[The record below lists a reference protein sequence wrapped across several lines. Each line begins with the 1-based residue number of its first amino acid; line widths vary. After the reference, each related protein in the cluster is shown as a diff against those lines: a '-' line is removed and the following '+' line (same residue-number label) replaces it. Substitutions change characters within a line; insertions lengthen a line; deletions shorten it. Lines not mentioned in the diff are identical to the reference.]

1 MFVSKYPPIQYK
13 TGDIVNPEGINE
25 NTLYTAKAIQELADR
40 EVYRWTTS
48 YNMLPDT
55 STPLTSATNLGYRR
69 IAIPEQLLRS
79 VPGAG
84 APITIE
90 SISTTAY
97 YQGNDGFQIEVT
109 GPIGSTPQTIT
120 FPERVIADATIPYT
134 DVTLFNTQVNSF
146 GQVLEVTVPV
156 GTIITKLDITVGYAV
171 NKYEAGW
178 YSSFFNAVGDKPTVD
193 VSPYLVSNN
202 STLDAT
208 NLSDLQNFLVSTSTE
223 AGLGMPSRWAYTEF
237 TNITSGTSQVLREK
251 VIPDW
256 TSAAFSST
264 NTAPTAIGI
273 AGAVYVTGFAPGDIF
288 TYEWVDSAG
297 VAVPGWSATIVLGSG
312 TSIGYNFGF
321 KKSGVTAVQ
330 YSSDVNNLAT
340 DRYIR
345 ISVTGAGTIERA
357 MVYLTY
363 Q

>member
-25 NTLYTAKAIQELADR
+25 NTLYTAKAIGELADR
-40 EVYRWTTS
+40 EVYRWTTT
-48 YNMLPDT
+48 YNMVPDA
-55 STPLTSATNLGYRR
+55 STPLTSASSVGYTK
-69 IAIPEQLLRS
+69 AKIPSGFYRS
-79 VPGAG
+79 VPLGD
-84 APITIE
+84 TDVTVE

-97 YQGNDGFQIEVT
+97 YQGNDGFQIQVQ
-109 GPIGSTPQTIT
+109 GPAGSTPQTIT

-134 DVTLFNTQVNSF
+134 DVTLFNTIPDPS
-146 GQVLEVTVPV
+146 GTVLFDVIVPAGTV
-156 GTIITKLDITVGYAV
+156 ITKLDVTVGFAV

-178 YSSFFNAVGDKPTVD
+178 YNGAFNAIGSKPSVD

-208 NLSDLQNFLVSTSTE
+208 NLTNLQNFLVGASTQ
-223 AGLGMPSRWAYTEF
+223 AGLGMPCRWTCAEF
-237 TNITSGTSQVLREK
+237 INITSATSQVLREK
-251 VIPDW
+251 AIPDW
-256 TSAAFSST
+256 TSAAFASA
-264 NTAPTAIGI
+264 NTAPTAIGMY
-273 AGAVYVTGFAPGDIF
+273 ATVYVTGATPGDTF
-288 TYEWVDSAG
+288 TFEWVDSAG
-297 VAVPGWSATIVLGSG
+297 VAVSGWTG
-312 TSIGYNFGF
+312 TVTLPSIGNAGAGF

-345 ISVTGAGTIERA
+345 VSLTGAGTIERA
-357 MVYLTY
+357 MVYLIY